1 MRNLVDVDA
10 EVPLTQ
16 GSILN
21 RPRLLMA
28 DGHTMFLEGIGKLL
42 ENECDLI
49 GTVENGHA
57 LLGAAQLLRPN
68 LILTDTHMPLLN
80 GIEACRLL
88 TKLMPMVRVI
98 FLTMHADLEYVK
110 EALHAGGSGYLLKR
124 STGAE
129 LRAAIK
135 AVMRG
140 SQYVTPLIDWK
151 GSTGGLD
158 PLHIAGRPLKPL
170 TRRQREVLQLV
181 AEGRANKEIATF
193 LHVSEK
199 TVDYHKSCLKRSL
212 KLESTA
218 ELTQFA
224 IKHNIIS
231 I

>member
-1 MRNLVDVDA
+1 MRNLVDVEA
-10 EVPLTQ
+10 EAPFTQ
-16 GSILN
+16 GSILH

-49 GTVENGHA
+49 GTVDNGNS
-57 LLGAAQLLRPN
+57 LLEAAQLLRPN
-68 LILTDTHMPLLN
+68 LILTDTTIPLLN

-88 TKLMPMVRVI
+88 TKRMPMVRVI
-98 FLTMHADLEYVK
+98 FLTMQADLEYVK
-110 EALHAGGSGYLLKR
+110 EALRAGGSGYLLKR
-124 STGAE
+124 STAAE
-129 LRAAIK
+129 LREAIN

-140 SQYVTPLIDWK
+140 GQYVTPLIDWK
-151 GSTGGLD
+151 GSTGGLG
-158 PLHIAGRPLKPL
+158 PLNTDGRTSKPL

-199 TVDYHKSCLKRSL
+199 TVGYHKSCLKRAL

-218 ELTQFA
+218 ALTQFA